1 VTRAASSKDKGSEGE
16 HVVRSSIAAA
26 PEEAAEEERLKRTVA
41 HGTRVAERDAQAAGS
56 SDEARAA
63 AEGRPRTTSGFRF
76 KKWVLPISP
85 SVTGELFQLAWP
97 IATAMLGETA
107 IGLVDT
113 KLVGGLC
120 AGALGGVGMATT
132 LMFLCYSLA
141 FGAMRGVKVRAAHA
155 IGEGRPGHA
164 FVYARAGLVMGTAFG
179 VVVLFG
185 CGDVGPLLYALD
197 ADPAIVPYAC
207 EFLAA
212 VTLGAPATCALAAL
226 IQHRQATGD
235 SRTPM
240 IVGIAGNAFNALLAW
255 ALIYGRLGLP
265 ALGIR
270 GAGYAT
276 ATTEMLELGVMLL
289 LFLRDEQRSNA
300 AAARASLPF
309 SQALREVVDLGL
321 PTGIQFMAETLAFTA
336 FTVVIGSIGK
346 EAIAAHQI
354 ALNVI
359 RVSFLPGVAIAE
371 ATSVLVGQS
380 LGRHRLEDAD
390 AAVRSGLALAVVF
403 MAACGVIFA
412 LAGGALGSFFSSDA
426 EVARGAKS
434 LLLVA
439 AVFQVLDAVNIVLRG
454 ALRGAKDAHAVMI
467 IGVLV
472 VWSCVPTAAYVLGKL
487 SGLGAFGGWLGFVA
501 ETTVAS
507 IVFWLRW
514 ERGGWRRDYAR

>member
-1 VTRAASSKDKGSEGE
+1 
-16 HVVRSSIAAA
+16 VRSSETAAS
-26 PEEAAEEERLKRTVA
+26 EAAEEEPSERRVA
-41 HGTRVAERDAQAAGS
+41 HGTRATERDAQAARV
-56 SDEARAA
+56 RAVA
-63 AEGRPRTTSGFRF
+63 DGRPETTSRPRLDEGVAPFSR
-76 KKWVLPISP
+76 
-85 SVTGELFQLAWP
+85 SVTRELFQLAWP

-113 KLVGGLC
+113 KLVGGLG
-120 AGALGGVGMATT
+120 AAALGGVGMATT

-155 IGEGRPGHA
+155 IGEGRPEHA
-164 FVYARAGLVMGTAFG
+164 FDYARAGLVMGTAFG
-179 VVVLFG
+179 FVVLFV
-185 CGDVGPLLYALD
+185 CRDVGPLLRALG
-197 ADPAIVPYAC
+197 ADPAIVPYAR

-240 IVGIAGNAFNALLAW
+240 IVGIAGNAFNAVLAW

-265 ALGIR
+265 ALGVR
-270 GAGYAT
+270 GAGWAT
-276 ATTEMLELGVMLL
+276 ATTETLELGVMLL
-289 LFLRDEQRSNA
+289 LFLRDERRSA
-300 AAARASLPF
+300 GASERAPLSF
-309 SQALREVVDLGL
+309 SRALSEVADLGL
-321 PTGIQFMAETLAFTA
+321 PTGIQFVAETLAFTA
-336 FTVVIGSIGK
+336 FTVVIGSLGK
-346 EAIAAHQI
+346 EEIAAHQI

-380 LGRHRLEDAD
+380 LGRRRLEEAD
-390 AAVRSGLALAVVF
+390 AAARSGLLLAVAF
-403 MAACGVIFA
+403 MAACGVVFA
-412 LAGGALGSFFSSDA
+412 LAGGALGGFFSSA
-426 EVARGAKS
+426 PEVARGART

-454 ALRGAKDAHAVMI
+454 ALRGAKDVRAVML
-467 IGVLV
+467 IGVVV
-472 VWSCVPTAAYVLGKL
+472 VWSCVPTAAWVLGKHF
-487 SGLGAFGGWLGFVA
+487 GLGALGGWIGFIA

-514 ERGGWRRDYAR
+514 KRGGWRRDYAR